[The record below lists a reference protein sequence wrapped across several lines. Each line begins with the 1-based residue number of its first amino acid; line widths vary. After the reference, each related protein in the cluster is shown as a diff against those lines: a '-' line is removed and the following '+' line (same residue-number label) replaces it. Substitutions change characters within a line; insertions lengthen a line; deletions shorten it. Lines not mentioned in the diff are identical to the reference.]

1 MTSGLPMSRAD
12 RRLRAFFAVRG
23 YPDPDTLRTERK
35 IWPASA
41 TIRTSR
47 ICSASSTGHTVTV
60 IDPEIL
66 TAVQTVYSTD
76 LGLPEEWTD
85 PQRTEFITAEAA
97 KISSMAAS
105 MAETLWEQ
113 AITAWSH
120 HRNGQTPS
128 HATKVALLEAARK
141 QAAQTVLN
149 NELYELITTDE
160 TPPPWETLVQLLDGG
175 QVGWAQ
181 RWTNPGYQ
189 SEPTED
195 LEALIDRLWPAPDF
209 SGPFRIKAGYLLAAR
224 AEDGLIPPAHHE
236 DPLTAE
242 LAQMIYSDLRTDGL
256 PER

>member
-1 MTSGLPMSRAD
+1 MARKRNDPNQPDLFSILDGAGGDGDRSGDPHGGAD
-12 RRLRAFFAVRG
+12 GVLDRSGPARG
-23 YPDPDTLRTERK
+23 VDGP
-35 IWPASA
+35 SA
-41 TIRTSR
+41 
-47 ICSASSTGHTVTV
+47 H
-60 IDPEIL
+60 
-66 TAVQTVYSTD
+66 
-76 LGLPEEWTD
+76 
-85 PQRTEFITAEAA
+85 EFITAEAA

-113 AITAWSH
+113 AITAWSR
-120 HRNGQTPS
+120 HRNGQTPN

-149 NELYELITTDE
+149 NELYELIATDE
-160 TPPPWETLVQLLDGG
+160 NDPRRRGRPPTRSWTRA

-181 RWTNPGYQ
+181 RWTNPAYQ